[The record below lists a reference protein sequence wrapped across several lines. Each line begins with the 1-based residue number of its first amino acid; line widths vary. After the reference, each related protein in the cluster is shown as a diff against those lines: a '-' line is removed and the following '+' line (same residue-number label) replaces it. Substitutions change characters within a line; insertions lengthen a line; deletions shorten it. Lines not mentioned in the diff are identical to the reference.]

1 MPLGTTCASN
11 ISDPLITYTIGRGRG
26 EREVVNWFGRRTYDT
41 SDVEAFLNKEIPGSS
56 SKVNQG
62 SVPERLDILSR
73 APANASL
80 LSVTTDSVVLSM
92 SPLVPSVFILIAM
105 TAAESRGLY
114 PVSVG
119 KVLLNEDDMASMGL
133 KTDVGGVDGKKE
145 KSATSSY
152 CVSIILF
159 EGENAAYRAHGCLKH
174 LFNELKTKMPRDS
187 MTEDAL
193 MQRLNGLIRYEKIK
207 RERGIDEFFAVTS
220 VNKKIVKILE
230 RMTAPHLSHNDVE
243 VVAALPPH
251 CTFNLHAESAPV
263 SAAIFIGRP
272 MLEVFPDVLS
282 KLFQECA
289 DDPLGINGK
298 AKAEKMYTHQE
309 RPKGEVIGIKC
320 YSTLPKQ
327 FSHVCSPHVIGAKP
341 WPQTMEQIQKGPV
354 LVLIFRLLETAGKII
369 EKCEKV
375 RKHVGKL
382 LNAKELQCPPD
393 SFYDVYAY
401 TDMDTV
407 FRVLLDMFDPDELM
421 PDSCCTWFKNMQWP
435 IYLKSDS
442 EIVQDIDPLVGLLST
457 SNQQISFRARKDSQ
471 KASAVRILSPR
482 SLNVPAGLILNRQ
495 QSFSFIQFEI
505 DWNYM
510 KYVAKVLG
518 MLGRDGFSIIGL
530 SFPGVSIS
538 SSLGCVSLMIQ
549 NLSNSKNSR
558 RIRDGNMYSAIK
570 HKNLNTVG
578 FKFTFP
584 IC

>member
-41 SDVEAFLNKEIPGSS
+41 SDVEAFLNKETPGGS

-73 APANASL
+73 ATANASL

-92 SPLVPSVFILIAM
+92 SPLVPSVFIVIAM

-174 LFNELKTKMPRDS
+174 LFKELNAKMPRDA

-193 MQRLNGLIRYEKIK
+193 MPRLNGLIRYERIE
-207 RERGIDEFFAVTS
+207 RERGIDEFFALTS
-220 VNKKIVKILE
+220 VNKKVVKILE

-243 VVAALPPH
+243 VVPALPPH
-251 CTFNLHAESAPV
+251 YTFNSHAESARV
-263 SAAIFIGRP
+263 SAAVFIGRP

-282 KLFQECA
+282 ELFQECA
-289 DDPLGINGK
+289 EDPLGINGK
-298 AKAEKMYTHQE
+298 KANAEKMYTHQE
-309 RPKGEVIGIKC
+309 RPKGEMIGIKC

-327 FSHVCSPHVIGAKP
+327 FSHVCCPHVVGAKS
-341 WPQTMEQIQKGPV
+341 WQQTMEQMQKGPV
-354 LVLIFRLLETAGKII
+354 LVLIFRLKETAGKIV

-375 RKHVGKL
+375 CKHVGKL
-382 LNAKELQCPPD
+382 LNAKELKCPLD
-393 SFYDVYAY
+393 SYYDAYAY
-401 TDMDTV
+401 TNIDTV

-442 EIVQDIDPLVGLLST
+442 EIVQNIDPLVGLLST
-457 SNQQISFRARKDSQ
+457 SSQQKSFRARKDSQ
-471 KASAVRILSPR
+471 KATAVRILSPL
-482 SLNVPAGLILNRQ
+482 SLNVPAGLILNKQ
-495 QSFSFIQFEI
+495 QSFSFIHFEI
-505 DWNYM
+505 NWNYM
-510 KYVAKVLG
+510 KYVAKVLA
-518 MLGRDGFSIIGL
+518 MLGRDGFSVIGL
-530 SFPGVSIS
+530 SFPGVSIFS
-538 SSLGCVSLMIQ
+538 SYG
-549 NLSNSKNSR
+549 
-558 RIRDGNMYSAIK
+558 AF
-570 HKNLNTVG
+570 HW
-578 FKFTFP
+578 
-584 IC
+584 